1 MDRKE
6 KFPPHGVDHG
16 SEERNREKRSRFPG
30 RRGLVSKDTVS
41 VSRVQSSSFAS
52 SVYFDG
58 GCTALVTVH
67 FDSRLREEKGEE
79 TTMDR

>member
-1 MDRKE
+1 M
-6 KFPPHGVDHG
+6 DHG

-41 VSRVQSSSFAS
+41 VSRVQFSSFAS
-52 SVYFDG
+52 SVCILMEGAHPSPRSILIRDY
-58 GCTALVTVH
+58 
-67 FDSRLREEKGEE
+67 EEKGEE